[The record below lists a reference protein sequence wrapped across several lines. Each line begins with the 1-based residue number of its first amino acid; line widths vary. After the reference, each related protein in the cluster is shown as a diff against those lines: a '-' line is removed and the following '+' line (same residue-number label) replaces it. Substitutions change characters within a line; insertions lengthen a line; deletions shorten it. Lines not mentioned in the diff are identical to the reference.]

1 VSDADS
7 RVRLA
12 VAIIRAL
19 RVVVWCVAHVPPA
32 RYPARKVLLRI
43 TGRG

>member
-1 VSDADS
+1 VSDADW

-19 RVVVWCVAHVPPA
+19 RVVVWCVAHVPRALPGAEDPA
-32 RYPARKVLLRI
+32 ADHRL
-43 TGRG
+43 